1 MYLLAQAAA
10 AGLPVTMKGR
20 TRWTMD
26 EKFDRQSVLE
36 ALDRKAG
43 FGSYADIEPG
53 ATPNPVL
60 EALGLAD
67 PARGSRIKNLK
78 RDQRVIHKAYDR
90 ALSKK
95 VETIF
100 EPPQTIGEAESVLG
114 PNVLGRMPNQ
124 VVAAPSVQ
132 AFDPFTGGVRDIA
145 APMPTDLLNMNAPL
159 SPLQATAFEPMVK
172 ELAQQRFASPAKP
185 ELKTVGGKMF
195 AVNPETAV
203 AQPVAGVPDVVETE
217 KLPAPVVT
225 ELMRMGIDPAKSTPP
240 QRQQAAQNLATG
252 ETTKSL
258 QGYATTFFNAPVAD
272 LGEHLI
278 TGPEAIRINK
288 DLQDAGLKTVRAQVG
303 MSALPFIK
311 SVAREEETLRRGME
325 RAATAQAG
333 VDIEMARPLAGESQ
347 LYRNPKTMEAAP
359 ANLPKQDAIKQGY
372 VPVLSQQ
379 VPAMTQIRTVFNYLN
394 EIQNAADKLFRQRTG
409 KAWTEVPKGVGQK
422 ALLGLKEFEGDPN
435 YEKMKSA
442 LIQITVPM
450 AKLQGDAANI
460 AVAEREM
467 IATAIVK
474 STDSVQS
481 AAAKIDMIRDA
492 LNTTLQGFGFA
503 LDQIPPEFLS
513 TKNLIARRQQ
523 LQGTR
528 RGGR

>member
-1 MYLLAQAAA
+1 M
-10 AGLPVTMKGR
+10 
-20 TRWTMD
+20 
-26 EKFDRQSVLE
+26 
-36 ALDRKAG
+36 
-43 FGSYADIEPG
+43 
-53 ATPNPVL
+53 
-60 EALGLAD
+60 
-67 PARGSRIKNLK
+67 
-78 RDQRVIHKAYDR
+78 
-90 ALSKK
+90 
-95 VETIF
+95 
-100 EPPQTIGEAESVLG
+100 
-114 PNVLGRMPNQ
+114 
-124 VVAAPSVQ
+124 
-132 AFDPFTGGVRDIA
+132 
-145 APMPTDLLNMNAPL
+145 
-159 SPLQATAFEPMVK
+159 
-172 ELAQQRFASPAKP
+172 
-185 ELKTVGGKMF
+185 
-195 AVNPETAV
+195 
-203 AQPVAGVPDVVETE
+203 
-217 KLPAPVVT
+217 
-225 ELMRMGIDPAKSTPP
+225 
-240 QRQQAAQNLATG
+240 
-252 ETTKSL
+252 
-258 QGYATTFFNAPVAD
+258 
-272 LGEHLI
+272 I